1 MHEFEQ
7 QEESIRLMEQHG
19 PALARE
25 AADLHRQ
32 QPTARVVGLI
42 VTPDASEAKSLAEA
56 IGKATGQSLHG
67 RGFAGIVPREFAL
80 TIMRANA
87 PATLDWLDTGESE
100 DGRRRL
106 PLIVGTRDGFR
117 LGATPYP

>member
-1 MHEFEQ
+1 MQRSRRDKLRREREFLPTTEQ
-7 QEESIRLMEQHG
+7 VAGCRTL
-19 PALARE
+19 R
-25 AADLHRQ
+25 
-32 QPTARVVGLI
+32 ARVVGLI
-42 VTPDASEAKSLAEA
+42 VTPNASEAKSLAKA

-87 PATLDWLDTGESE
+87 PATLDWLDAGESE

-106 PLIVGTRDGFR
+106 LLIIATRDGFR